1 MDITLFVLLGLLGA
15 VIYLVFQ
22 LQKLQKPGENS
33 NDKLFMEV
41 LNNLRTEVHD
51 TSNKTRQEIQDINDK
66 NRLEVQK
73 QLEKVNQQL
82 SEGMVASSKT
92 LQSQFK
98 QSADIIKEVTTKLTK
113 LDETNKQVVSF
124 AEQMKSLE
132 NILTNPKQRGILGEY
147 FLETLLAN
155 VLAPDQYKIQY
166 PLKGGDIVDA
176 VIFVGDKVVP
186 IDAKFSLEN
195 YNKLM
200 QENDKD
206 KRVKLEK
213 IFKQDVKNRIDET
226 SKYIRPDED
235 TTDFAFMFIPAEGI
249 YYNLL
254 IYKTG
259 TVDVNAHD
267 LVEYAFKKHVII
279 VSPTSFYA
287 YLETVLQG
295 LKALK
300 MEESVKEVIKKVGEL
315 SNHLNAYQV
324 YMQKLGNNLG
334 TTVNMYNHATNEF
347 RKIDKDVVKITSGE
361 NAVDSNLEQIEKPN
375 TDN

>member
-66 NRLEVQK
+66 NQLEVQK